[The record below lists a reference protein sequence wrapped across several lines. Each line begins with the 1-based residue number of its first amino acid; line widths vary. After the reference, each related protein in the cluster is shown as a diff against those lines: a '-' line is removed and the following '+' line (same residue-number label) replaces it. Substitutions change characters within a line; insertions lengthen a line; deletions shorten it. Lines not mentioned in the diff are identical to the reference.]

1 MEPMNKMPAQKD
13 TVIPRSAGGL
23 SYDKQ
28 IAAERGMTV
37 SLVWVNRF
45 VHWKP
50 SFGEGSPA
58 QLSGL
63 IALNR
68 FLSEQ

>member
-1 MEPMNKMPAQKD
+1 
-13 TVIPRSAGGL
+13 
-23 SYDKQ
+23 
-28 IAAERGMTV
+28 MTV

-68 FLSEQ
+68 FLSEHSRVKATLDCDAVNSLRRSFAKTGSG